1 MKLYRKYRQ
10 WRQWGFARKNAIY
23 LAIKYINL

>member
-10 WRQWGFARKNAIY
+10 WRQWGFQRKNALM